1 MTQIETRRRD
11 FTVWLP
17 SSARIPTA
25 LLIGIGSLAAC
36 STPPS
41 TAGLTPWDQTRVTQL
56 SEQLR
61 EATNGWFVVLD
72 QQGGENARLQQNAVA
87 LQQQSEALAAQLE
100 AGKGFADT
108 VDSYGD
114 LRELMDDADEGV
126 DQSFLEKPT
135 QAAWA
140 KLRGSMT
147 QITPYY
153 DHRPF
158 GS

>member
-1 MTQIETRRRD
+1 MTRIESHRPD
-11 FTVWLP
+11 FAVWHPL
-17 SSARIPTA
+17 SARIQTA
-25 LLIGIGSLAAC
+25 LLIGIVSLAAC

-56 SEQLR
+56 SQQLR
-61 EATNGWFVVLD
+61 EATNGWFVVLN
-72 QQGGENARLQQNAVA
+72 QQGGENARLQQNAVT
-87 LQQQSEALAAQLE
+87 LQQQSAALAAQLE

-140 KLRGSMT
+140 KLSGSMT

>member
-1 MTQIETRRRD
+1 MTQIESRRRE
-11 FTVWLP
+11 FTVWQP
-17 SSARIPTA
+17 MSVCIRAA
-25 LLIGIGSLAAC
+25 LLIAVVSLASC

-41 TAGLTPWDQTRVTQL
+41 TAGLTPWDQTRVTGL
-56 SEQLR
+56 SQQLR
-61 EATNGWFVVLD
+61 EAANGWFMVLN
-72 QQGGENARLQQNAVA
+72 QQGGEIARLQQNAVA
-87 LQQQSEALAAQLE
+87 LQQQSAALAAHLQ

-135 QAAWA
+135 QSAWA
-140 KLRGSMT
+140 KLSGLMT

>member
-1 MTQIETRRRD
+1 
-11 FTVWLP
+11 
-17 SSARIPTA
+17 
-25 LLIGIGSLAAC
+25 
-36 STPPS
+36 
-41 TAGLTPWDQTRVTQL
+41 
-56 SEQLR
+56 
-61 EATNGWFVVLD
+61 
-72 QQGGENARLQQNAVA
+72 
-87 LQQQSEALAAQLE
+87 
-100 AGKGFADT
+100 
-108 VDSYGD
+108 
-114 LRELMDDADEGV
+114 MDDADEGV